1 MRRRRATEHG
11 PDASGRPGPWAA
23 GLGLWALL
31 AAVPAAGAAEGDL
44 IPVPPLHAHVTDVA
58 GMLPAPDK
66 QALEQKLAGWEA
78 QKGGQFAVLLVATT
92 KPESID
98 QYSQRVTDAWKL
110 GRKGVDDG
118 VLLLIARDDKKL
130 RFQVGKGLEGALTDV
145 TAKRIIEEV
154 IVPVFRQGNF
164 AAGINAGVD
173 KVIGV
178 VAGEALPPPPARP
191 AQTTTPSPRSTG
203 WPLSDWLSFALFAGF
218 GLFWAAASLLNR
230 LFGRVGGS
238 LVGGA
243 AAGAIGWFLTALVAV
258 GIGAGVIVFIFMLIA
273 LAARGA
279 GGGFA
284 PGGFGH
290 GGFGS
295 SGGGGFSGGS
305 GGGNWSGGGGDFGGG
320 GASGSWGGGDSG
332 GGGGGDS

>member
-1 MRRRRATEHG
+1 
-11 PDASGRPGPWAA
+11 
-23 GLGLWALL
+23 LL
-31 AAVPAAGAAEGDL
+31 AAAPRAGAAEGDL
-44 IPVPPLHAHVTDVA
+44 LPVPPLRAHVTDLTGTLA
-58 GMLPAPDK
+58 GPEQ
-66 QALEQKLAGWEA
+66 QALEQKLAGWETR
-78 QKGGQFAVLLVATT
+78 KGGQFAVLLVPTT
-92 KPESID
+92 QPESVD

-118 VLLLIARDDKKL
+118 VLLVIAKNDKKL

-173 KVIGV
+173 KVFGV
-178 VAGEALPPPPARP
+178 VAGEALPAPPARP
-191 AQTTTPSPRSTG
+191 AQSSTSSSRSNSG
-203 WPLSDWLSFALFAGF
+203 SLSDWLNFLIVAGI
-218 GLFWAAASLLNR
+218 GLFWAAALSLNR
-230 LFGRVGGS
+230 MFGRIGGS
-238 LVGGA
+238 LVGGI
-243 AAGAIGWFLTALVAV
+243 AAGAIGWFLTSLLVL
-258 GIGAGVIVFIFMLIA
+258 GIGAGVIVFILMLIA

-279 GGGFA
+279 GGGFG
-284 PGGFGH
+284 PGTFGH

-305 GGGNWSGGGGDFGGG
+305 GGSSWSGGGGDFGGG

-332 GGGGGDS
+332 GGGNS